1 MKKVFLILLLFP
13 LLSFAKYYEG
23 TITFS
28 DGKTLSGFIENP
40 EMTDKDIKYK
50 ATENDKK
57 QEFKT
62 NEIDKVVLTLGK
74 DDTATYVATKYY
86 EANFSKRAF
95 VLSEDKIWI
104 QLFYDGKLK
113 IYYAYVTQGNY
124 NGRMASQTT
133 NVQYF
138 MKSPK
143 KDYPQ
148 PVFTDFKGFVGG
160 KFNYIKKATELYLK
174 DECPNFGDLMI
185 KEEIK
190 TQGYQKIGFLFDE
203 KCGK

>member
-1 MKKVFLILLLFP
+1 M
-13 LLSFAKYYEG
+13 SFAKYYEG

-28 DGKTLSGFIENP
+28 DGNTLTGLMEIP
-40 EMTDKDIKYK
+40 EINDNNIKYK
-50 ATENDKK
+50 ATESDKK

-74 DDTATYVATKYY
+74 DDTATFIATQIYVY
-86 EANFSKRAF
+86 ELFEKTPT
-95 VLSEDKIWI
+95 LPKDKIWI
-104 QLFYDGKLK
+104 QIIYDGKLK
-113 IYYAYVTQGNY
+113 IYCAYVTQGNY

-148 PVFTDFKGFVGG
+148 SVFTDFKGFVGG
-160 KFNYIKKATELYLK
+160 KFNYIKKATEVYLK

-190 TQGYQKIGFLFDE
+190 TQGYQKIGILYDE